1 MVSIATLWLKPR
13 TSSGFIANTLSRLW
27 RTHYNYLEHVNKAE
41 ISQGEW
47 RAGKQRK
54 NKPEARCF
62 PHPLTHHPTTH
73 SRPLAPPCTTLQSIN
88 IIVMVMRDVCIMAA
102 WEKFKQGGRD
112 RERDRYRGKERDRD
126 TNSDSDTR
134 INYVKC
140 ADIVI
145 YSGFCHS

>member
-1 MVSIATLWLKPR
+1 
-13 TSSGFIANTLSRLW
+13 
-27 RTHYNYLEHVNKAE
+27 
-41 ISQGEW
+41 
-47 RAGKQRK
+47 
-54 NKPEARCF
+54 
-62 PHPLTHHPTTH
+62 
-73 SRPLAPPCTTLQSIN
+73 
-88 IIVMVMRDVCIMAA
+88 MAA